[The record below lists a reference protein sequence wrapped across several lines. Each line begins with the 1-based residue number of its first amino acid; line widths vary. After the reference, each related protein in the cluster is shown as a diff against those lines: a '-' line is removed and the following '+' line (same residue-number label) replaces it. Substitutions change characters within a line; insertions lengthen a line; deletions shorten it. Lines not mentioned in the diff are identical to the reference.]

1 MKPALR
7 PIIKFFDTVPLPYAL
22 ESAMTETEL
31 VNVQFY
37 QELLPGA
44 KGLTRRNQN
53 RKYLV
58 ILMNRLSKRLWC

>member
-1 MKPALR
+1 MKSALR

-44 KGLTRRNQN
+44 KRTRGNIN
-53 RKYLV
+53 SPPVHV
-58 ILMNRLSKRLWC
+58 IP